1 METRW
6 SRVSAGVL
14 GARESDRGD
23 FEAFVFDFVSF
34 WEGNTHFLPRPPLP
48 MANFPSSFALMEFS
62 SATLPFLPAAALT
75 KAAIVSLRL
84 SWGQTR
90 FNITQRRKSAPV
102 FSPFVP
108 FLSVDYSIAQSPLA
122 LLYTC
127 LPCLADVR
135 HHICVPQGLRL
146 PSPRP
151 PLPLL
156 LARPPR
162 RVLTVAASPCF
173 SLCSIPSC
181 VSADF
186 HTGTDRSP

>member
-1 METRW
+1 
-6 SRVSAGVL
+6 
-14 GARESDRGD
+14 
-23 FEAFVFDFVSF
+23 
-34 WEGNTHFLPRPPLP
+34 

>member
-90 FNITQRRKSAPV
+90 FNITQRRKSAPA

-108 FLSVDYSIAQSPLA
+108 FLSVDYSIPPKSAGAALHLSPL
-122 LLYTC
+122 
-127 LPCLADVR
+127 
-135 HHICVPQGLRL
+135 
-146 PSPRP
+146 S
-151 PLPLL
+151 
-156 LARPPR
+156 R
-162 RVLTVAASPCF
+162 RCASPHMCPAGLASSF
-173 SLCSIPSC
+173 
-181 VSADF
+181 A
-186 HTGTDRSP
+186 